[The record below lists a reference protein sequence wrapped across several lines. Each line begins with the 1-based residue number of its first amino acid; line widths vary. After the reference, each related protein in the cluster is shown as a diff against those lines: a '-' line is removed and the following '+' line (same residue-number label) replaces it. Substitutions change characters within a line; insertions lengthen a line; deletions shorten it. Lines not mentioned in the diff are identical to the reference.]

1 MNLLICL
8 IIPILTLDYKAW
20 NELPRQAITVESMLN
35 KMKKLL
41 LIIAFIT
48 ISKSIF
54 CQNTEITYGAQVGT
68 WSKVKQDFVW
78 SDFQE
83 VKLIITFNK
92 SVVSISNEL
101 GSVIETLE
109 VTDSNANSITWK
121 ALDEDYIPCYLV
133 METFDTYNVLG
144 IVYSDLCFKYYY

>member
-1 MNLLICL
+1 
-8 IIPILTLDYKAW
+8 
-20 NELPRQAITVESMLN
+20 
-35 KMKKLL
+35 MKKLL
-41 LIIAFIT
+41 LIIAFIA
-48 ISKSIF
+48 ISISVF

-101 GSVIETLE
+101 GSVFETLE
-109 VTDSNANSITWK
+109 VTNSDANSITWK
-121 ALDEDYIPCYLV
+121 ALDEEYIPCYLV
-133 METFDTYNVLG
+133 MQTFDTYNVLG